1 MQVLSW
7 FDNRTL
13 VSCDLL
19 VAVIFAVVFF
29 STRRGYPNLRGATS
43 IGLSFLLGVPGT
55 FLLASHGSMSQLV
68 SVMLANSC
76 VFGSFIFLYRGILR
90 FLGSRQSMIFP
101 CVVSSAALAVLYS
114 VSQVQDSI
122 IGRIVAFSITVG
134 VIRGLIAFELF
145 RKSPTFS
152 DPKAMRL
159 FAAAMSFFAAV
170 NVNFGIISMAN
181 RNKSSLATHALGS
194 VTLLVGLVSICVTG
208 LFVMIV
214 YNSDLLSHSKD
225 DAQKDALCGALN
237 RRGIEAKLAAELK
250 HIARGQQK
258 LTIALIDIDHF
269 KAINDIKGHAAGDA
283 ALRDVTAAIGT
294 RLRGRDFLGRYGGDE
309 FLLILPQT
317 GATIAELVA
326 ERLSQAVREL
336 SLAGR
341 RQNITLSIGLT
352 EAVPDDDAITL
363 IARADKALYQ
373 AKSEGR
379 DCWRFLRADD
389 AERVQEPAKSK
400 SLTNMLMP
408 TLESTL
414 AQRQSSAP

>member
-1 MQVLSW
+1 M
-7 FDNRTL
+7 
-13 VSCDLL
+13 
-19 VAVIFAVVFF
+19 I
-29 STRRGYPNLRGATS
+29 
-43 IGLSFLLGVPGT
+43 VP
-55 FLLASHGSMSQLV
+55 
-68 SVMLANSC
+68 C
-76 VFGSFIFLYRGILR
+76 I
-90 FLGSRQSMIFP
+90 
-101 CVVSSAALAVLYS
+101 VSSGALAVLYYY
-114 VSQVQDSI
+114 SQVQDSMVA
-122 IGRIVAFSITVG
+122 RIVAFSITVG

-145 RKSPTFS
+145 RKSPSFS
-152 DPKAMRL
+152 DPRTMRL

-170 NVNFGIISMAN
+170 NVNCGIISMAN
-181 RNKSSLATHALGS
+181 GGRSSLETHALGS
-194 VTLLVGLVSICVTG
+194 VTLLVGLISVCVTG

-225 DAQKDALCGALN
+225 ESQKDALCGALN

-379 DCWRFLRADD
+379 DCWRFLRAD
-389 AERVQEPAKSK
+389 EPEHVEEAVRSK
-400 SLTNMLMP
+400 SLTNMLLP
-408 TLESTL
+408 TIESTL
-414 AQRQSSAP
+414 AQRQS

>member
-13 VSCDLL
+13 ISCDLL
-19 VAVIFAVVFF
+19 IAVIFAVVFF

-43 IGLSFLLGVPGT
+43 IGISFLLGVPGT
-55 FLLASHGSMSQLV
+55 FLLASHGSMSHVV

-90 FLGSRQSMIFP
+90 FLGSRQSMIVP
-101 CVVSSAALAVLYS
+101 CIVSSGALAVLYYY
-114 VSQVQDSI
+114 SQVQDSMVA
-122 IGRIVAFSITVG
+122 RIVAFSITVG
-134 VIRGLIAFELF
+134 LIRGLIAFELF

-170 NVNFGIISMAN
+170 NVNCGIISMATG
-181 RNKSSLATHALGS
+181 NKSSVETHALGS
-194 VTLLVGLVSICVTG
+194 VTLLVGLISVCVTG

-225 DAQKDALCGALN
+225 ESQKDALCGALN

-250 HIARGQQK
+250 HISRGQQK

-269 KAINDIKGHAAGDA
+269 KSINDIKGHAAGDA

-317 GATIAELVA
+317 GATIANLVA

-336 SLAGR
+336 SMAGR

-379 DCWRFLRADD
+379 DCWRFLRADEP
-389 AERVQEPAKSK
+389 ERSDETAKSS
-400 SLTNMLMP
+400 SLTNMLLP
-408 TLESTL
+408 TIESRL
-414 AQRQSSAP
+414 AQR